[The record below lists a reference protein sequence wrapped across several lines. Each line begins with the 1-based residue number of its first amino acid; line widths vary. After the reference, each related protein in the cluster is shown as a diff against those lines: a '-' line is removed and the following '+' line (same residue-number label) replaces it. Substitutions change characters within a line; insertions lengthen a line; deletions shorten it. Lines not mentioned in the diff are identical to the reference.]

1 MRKEDFAVGKD
12 AYVVYIGSGARF
24 HEITKAVVTKIGKR
38 YIYARKHDCS
48 YELSFNMHENF
59 IQHTQYSPDYRL
71 FASEEAAKE
80 HIDRMDLIS
89 SLNKE
94 RLYQVLNLLTYE
106 ELVTIKGIFENAKA
120 RKENSCE

>member
-1 MRKEDFAVGKD
+1 MKKEDFTVGKD
-12 AYVVYIGSGARF
+12 AYMIYIGSGARF
-24 HEITKAVVTKIGKR
+24 HEIKKCVVTKIGRR
-38 YIYARKHDCS
+38 YIHVRPLNYCC
-48 YELSFNMHENF
+48 ELSFDMHENF
-59 IQHTQYSPDYRL
+59 MQHTQYSPDYRL
-71 FASEEAAKE
+71 FASEEEVKE

-120 RKENSCE
+120 RKGEQL